1 MDKSSPLPL
10 TPGVSPA
17 GPAFVQAIDERKSD
31 ASDVMDP
38 IRAPLS
44 HHPITYRPDID
55 GLRALAVV
63 PVVLFH
69 AYPKA
74 LPGGFI
80 GVDIFFVI
88 SGFLISSI
96 LFKEHARGTF
106 TYADFYSRRIRRI
119 FPALILVLAVTL
131 TLGCLWLLAKPL
143 KQLASTMIAGCLFG
157 ANIQL
162 MKVEQTYGDATLTA
176 DNPLLHLWSLGVEEQ
191 FYIFWPLFASLV
203 VRLPLRLAILAQLVV
218 LVSSFIC
225 NVALIGFHGD
235 NKYAFYFPLSRFWQM
250 SIGGLLAYANMP
262 THTTVVTPP
271 SPLASSV
278 LSVVGL
284 AAIVNGFCI
293 LDEGMNFPG
302 YWALLPTLGAAALIF
317 AGPDTPLNKYILG
330 SKPMAFIG
338 HISYALYL
346 WHWPLLVFAKVRYP
360 VAALRAWFWEPYS
373 MALVAVGLSI
383 ATLYLVE
390 NHLRRRKS
398 RYLTAVLFALVMGL
412 MVVAIVVYKAPDS
425 YSALSRSIAGA
436 KKTIY
441 PDLVPTNSSGEP
453 INWSKPPRVAEIT
466 AAKIMSADDYFDF
479 SGFVQLEAGQT
490 DLMPKALNL
499 NTSSGRV
506 VVILGDSHAN
516 MLAPRFKRLLEL
528 AKAAN
533 ESFPTVYLRARS
545 NTPSLSCTAEH
556 ASDVAFIHAT
566 RPDAVLISSNW
577 IKFLRAQGQGT
588 TPSPNPQCC
597 RSGYTDPCL
606 YQSRADVVEMLRQ
619 LQVDML
625 AFAAIGIRVFV
636 TTSNPEGDAFS
647 WQNMLNG
654 AQVSAVAPIRRS
666 AFRQDHHDIL
676 SIVEN
681 AIAGA
686 NATLIDLSDNQC
698 YDDLCQVVS
707 MREGEPMFWD
717 TEHIRPYYARNYAT
731 CLDQV
736 IHAAL
741 A

>member
-1 MDKSSPLPL
+1 MIQNVEAFELLELQTDDISPDEIDHSKAPTDK
-10 TPGVSPA
+10 TTHA
-17 GPAFVQAIDERKSD
+17 THAIS
-31 ASDVMDP
+31 
-38 IRAPLS
+38 
-44 HHPITYRPDID
+44 YRPDID

-69 AYPKA
+69 AYPMA

-88 SGFLISSI
+88 SGYLISSI

-119 FPALILVLAVTL
+119 FPALILMLVFTL
-131 TLGCLWLLAKPL
+131 TLGCLWLLANPL
-143 KQLASTMIAGCLFG
+143 RAMASTMVAGCLFG
-157 ANIQL
+157 ANFQL
-162 MKVEQTYGDATLTA
+162 MAVKQGYADATLAA

-218 LVSSFIC
+218 LVTSFVC
-225 NVALIGFHGD
+225 NVALLGFHGD
-235 NKYAFYFPLSRFWQM
+235 NKYAFYFPLCRFWQM
-250 SIGGLLAYANMP
+250 AVGGFLAYVNQSDVLRHTMVMSPTAASVTAGGGLL
-262 THTTVVTPP
+262 
-271 SPLASSV
+271 L
-278 LSVVGL
+278 LVVGF
-284 AAIVNGFCI
+284 AV
-293 LDEGMNFPG
+293 LDETMAFPG

-317 AGPDTPLNKYILG
+317 AGPDTPLNKYMLG
-330 SKPMAFIG
+330 STPMVFIG

-360 VAALRAWFWEPYS
+360 VAALRAWFWEPYA
-373 MALVAVGLSI
+373 MVFVAVGLSI

-412 MVVAIVVYKAPDS
+412 LVMAIVVCS
-425 YSALSRSIAGA
+425 YPRVFSASARAIADVKPATLDLPRS
-436 KKTIY
+436 
-441 PDLVPTNSSGEP
+441 SSEV
-453 INWSKPPRVAEIT
+453 NWSKPPREAEIT
-466 AAKIMSADDYFDF
+466 AAKIMAADDYFDF

-499 NTSSGRV
+499 NASSGRV

-556 ASDVAFIHAT
+556 ASDVAFVHAT
-566 RPDAVLISSNW
+566 RPDVVLYASNW
-577 IKFLRAQGQGT
+577 IKFLRAQGQGM

-597 RSGYTDPCL
+597 LSGYTDPCL
-606 YQSRADVVEMLRQ
+606 YQSRADVVEMLRR
-619 LQVDML
+619 LQAEMT
-625 AFAAIGIRVFV
+625 AFAAMGIRVFMA
-636 TTSNPEGDAFS
+636 TSNPEGDAFN

-654 AQVSAVAPIRRS
+654 GHVAAVAPVRRS

-681 AIAGA
+681 AIVGA

-736 IHAAL
+736 IHAAFL
-741 A
+741 D